1 MSTKDK
7 LGQRMKQY
15 YEDTSK
21 TRLVRRMPVAI
32 RIDGKAFHTF
42 TKGFA
47 RPYDATLARSM
58 WDTMQYLCRNIQGC
72 VLGYQQSDEITL
84 ILVDYKTLESQAWFD
99 YKVQK
104 LCSVSASMATMAF
117 NKAFE
122 RNTTLK
128 IDNDFGTKG
137 DAVIPY
143 AHLNA
148 LRKGAVFDSRAFNIP
163 IEEVTN
169 LIYWRQLDA
178 IRNSIQMN
186 GQYYF
191 SPKELHGK
199 NNEQIKEM
207 LKEKGIDWDCLPSY
221 EQRGVCCI
229 DVDGV
234 WCIDPNIPLFKD
246 EGREYIE
253 KLIHFKEDKQL
264 VSEKYQFPEITPKMH
279 REMTEW
285 YRTHNEGKCAKGNHG
300 AIGGNVKFEILPTS
314 IGDFI
319 TVKCSCG
326 CTLDFDE
333 V

>member
-1 MSTKDK
+1 MSTKDE

-15 YEDTSK
+15 YENASK
-21 TRLVRRMPVAI
+21 TRLVRRTPVAI
-32 RIDGKAFHTF
+32 RIDGKAFHTL

-58 WDTMQYLCRNIQGC
+58 WNTMKYLCENIQGC

-104 LCSVSASMATMAF
+104 LCSISASMATIAF

-122 RNTTLK
+122 RNISPVT
-128 IDNDFGTKG
+128 DNIFWHENDSS
-137 DAVIPY
+137 VHY
-143 AHLNA
+143 AHLTA
-148 LRKGAVFDSRAFNIP
+148 LRKGAVFDSRAFSIP

-186 GQYYF
+186 GQCCF

-199 NNEQIKEM
+199 NNEQIKKM
-207 LKEKGIDWDCLPSY
+207 LKEKGIDWDCLPPY

-229 DVDGV
+229 KKDGV
-234 WCIDPNIPLFKD
+234 WCIDLTIPLFKD

-253 KLIHFKEDKQL
+253 KLIHFEEDSEQV

-279 REMTEW
+279 REMTE
-285 YRTHNEGKCAKGNHG
+285 
-300 AIGGNVKFEILPTS
+300 
-314 IGDFI
+314 
-319 TVKCSCG
+319 
-326 CTLDFDE
+326 
-333 V
+333 